1 MKRWVTFCGLIT
13 IGLMLTQASQAE
25 TIVYPNVPGGETYT
39 NASGIN
45 QGQAVGAT
53 GWYYNNVRSSGSV
66 GINAQHPN
74 DSTGSVWFN
83 GPSGSAKADIEY
95 LANGVSVFGN
105 YAATGSLGL
114 LSDLSSMS
122 YSWYRDGA
130 STTTANL
137 HPVLRVIVD
146 ADGNLGTIGDRG
158 GLVFEGAYNGNL
170 PATTDAWVSNTISMN
185 TFLWNF
191 GLGIGFAA
199 DIDGTSYGYDST
211 LADWQAYFP
220 NAVILGFSSGIGS
233 GWSGTFTGAVDKI
246 SWTIGDTTT
255 ATNFEVQ
262 AVPEPSSVL
271 LTMAG
276 AALLFLRRRMKTQS

>member
-1 MKRWVTFCGLIT
+1 M
-13 IGLMLTQASQAE
+13 
-25 TIVYPNVPGGETYT
+25 
-39 NASGIN
+39 
-45 QGQAVGAT
+45 
-53 GWYYNNVRSSGSV
+53 
-66 GINAQHPN
+66 
-74 DSTGSVWFN
+74 
-83 GPSGSAKADIEY
+83 
-95 LANGVSVFGN
+95 
-105 YAATGSLGL
+105 
-114 LSDLSSMS
+114 
-122 YSWYRDGA
+122 
-130 STTTANL
+130 
-137 HPVLRVIVD
+137 
-146 ADGNLGTIGDRG
+146 
-158 GLVFEGAYNGNL
+158 
-170 PATTDAWVSNTISMN
+170 SMN

-211 LADWQAYFP
+211 LAEWQAYFP